1 MRKNDQELFVFSW
14 SHFSFFFFRF
24 IFLFSILLIHLLFR
38 IKFTCHIVRQKSH
51 PGAQMET
58 SNFFFGLRLQSVN
71 CSVRIS
77 CPPQFKIRKCDI
89 FGAEK
94 WSFNNCH
101 SVLPPPGIRGEWFLC
116 HQPGRG
122 GQLLNFKSK
131 GAAHSGREDDFR
143 QSSRGGTAI
152 IMTNCWYFH
161 KILHL
166 EFYKFRLQRYL
177 TFF

>member
-1 MRKNDQELFVFSW
+1 MRKNDQELFIFSW

-101 SVLPPPGIRGEWFLC
+101 SVLPPPWDQGGMIFVSSARQRGATAKLQEQGCGTFRE
-116 HQPGRG
+116 GRW
-122 GQLLNFKSK
+122 L
-131 GAAHSGREDDFR
+131 
-143 QSSRGGTAI
+143 
-152 IMTNCWYFH
+152 
-161 KILHL
+161 
-166 EFYKFRLQRYL
+166 
-177 TFF
+177 